1 MGQPRERRGRGP
13 QRLKTRRP
21 RRLSIAT
28 KQALAKE
35 VADSPHIR
43 KKSQHIA
50 STRIVKAKLG
60 LDSPVSPKS
69 VSKFSKATMFQYLL
83 KGRELYTKARHV
95 SMVADAGR
103 IAGDS
108 LEVIGVY
115 NCEMDRCF
123 WSPPQVVLWAG
134 GGGGGADS
142 QFLVPGLGELWGAEL
157 GISGPKFRRNLANKS
172 GSDRI
177 R

>member
-134 GGGGGADS
+134 GGRFAVFGAGLGRIMGGGVGD
-142 QFLVPGLGELWGAEL
+142 FWAE
-157 GISGPKFRRNLANKS
+157 IPPKFGQTNPEAI
-172 GSDRI
+172 GFGDV
-177 R
+177 